1 MLSNKPY
8 DLCIMGAGM
17 AGSMLAAVAA
27 RRGMR
32 VVVIEAGPR
41 FDFSLRLDQLRR
53 HKVLGEPLWPWK
65 NTGRDTYSDSSK
77 DELGYS
83 YTLNRSRVKAVGG
96 STLHWGGMAQ
106 RLQISD
112 FETASRYGL
121 GQDWP
126 IRYDDLEPYYG
137 WAEREIGVSGEPLR
151 SDPPRS
157 TPYPMPGFPMSYEDA
172 AWVPVAE
179 KLGIDVDPV
188 SHARNKEL
196 YKGRS
201 PCIAYSVCNLCPSG
215 ARYSAHF
222 HMEEAERSGNCLLLT
237 ETVARRIEL
246 TGNRVTSLHA
256 TRLDGSEIEIRAKH
270 FAVTAHAVESARLML
285 LSGLGNQ
292 SGQLGRNL
300 MEHWYVAAG
309 GFGKERNFPGRIGF
323 TTLESHSF
331 YDGAERHD
339 RGAIKIEFG
348 SGSRDPLVTHSNDGV
363 WGTPLATMDCNE
375 FGHWIDVGAEI
386 EHQPNPNSRV
396 TLDPEKKDMF
406 GDPAPHIHFSLS
418 DIDHRTHR
426 RAVEIVTTLLEARG
440 LRDIKQ
446 TIAYG
451 WAHHHMGTCR
461 MSADP
466 AMGVVDSDCR
476 VHGIDNLYVVGSSVF
491 PTGGARQP
499 TLTIAALALRLADQL
514 TGKKKD
520 AGR

>member
-1 MLSNKPY
+1 MLSSKPY
-8 DLCIMGAGM
+8 DLCIIGAGM

-41 FDFSLRLDQLRR
+41 FDFNRRLDQLRR
-53 HKVLGEPLWPWK
+53 NKVLGEPLWPWES
-65 NTGRDTYSDSSK
+65 TGRDVYTDSSK

-106 RLQISD
+106 RLQVSD
-112 FETASRYGL
+112 FDTASRYGL
-121 GQDWP
+121 GLDWP
-126 IRYDDLEPYYG
+126 IRYDDLESYYG

-157 TPYPMPGFPMSYEDA
+157 TPFPMPGFPMRYEDA
-172 AWVPVAE
+172 AWVPVAQ
-179 KLGIDVDPV
+179 KLGIDVDTV
-188 SHARNKEL
+188 SHARNSEP

-201 PCIAYSVCNLCPSG
+201 PCVAYSVCSLCPSG

-237 ETVARRIEL
+237 ETVARRIDT
-246 TGNRVTSLHA
+246 TGGRVTSVQA
-256 TRLDGSEIEIRAKH
+256 SGLDGSELEIRAKH

-292 SGQLGRNL
+292 SDQLGRNL

-309 GFGKERNFPGRIGF
+309 GFGEERNFPGRIGF

-331 YDGAERHD
+331 YDGPERHD
-339 RGAIKIEFG
+339 RGAIKVEFG
-348 SGSRDPLVTHSNDGV
+348 GGSRDPLMVHSSGGV
-363 WGTPLATMDCNE
+363 WGSPLAAMDCNE

-386 EHQPNPNSRV
+386 EHLPNPDSRV
-396 TLDPEKKDMF
+396 TLDPEKRDVF
-406 GDPAPHIHFSLS
+406 GDRAPHIQFALS
-418 DIDHRTHR
+418 EIDHRTHR
-426 RAVEIVTTLLEARG
+426 RAEEILVTLLEARG
-440 LRDIKQ
+440 LRDIRQ
-446 TIAYG
+446 TIAFG
-451 WAHHHMGTCR
+451 RANHHMGTCR

-466 AMGVVDSDCR
+466 DMGVVDPDCR
-476 VHGIDNLYVVGSSVF
+476 VHGVENLYIVGSSVF

-499 TLTIAALALRLADQL
+499 TLTIAALALRLADRL
-514 TGKKKD
+514 TG
-520 AGR
+520 